1 MESDPYHPI
10 LTIFDN
16 IHFLQMTTGSVI
28 SAIITAIL
36 LIGSAF
42 VSGSEVAYFALT
54 PSDREAFA
62 NSKAQSQALALKL
75 LERPNHLLGT
85 ILIANN
91 FINVGIVI
99 LSSYTLN
106 SVIDFSAS
114 PTLGFITQVV
124 VITFLL
130 LLFGEI
136 LPKIYANSHA
146 AKFAIRMAYPIKAI
160 SSLFHPF
167 VLVLIKSTNIVNKKV
182 ANKKQAVSR
191 EELSTVLELA
201 SDGLPEDKDILE
213 GIIKFGNIS
222 VADIMVVRVEVID
235 IDIKSS
241 YNKVISVIV
250 ESGFSRI
257 PVFAEGPD
265 NVKGIL
271 YIKDLLPHL
280 HKGEN
285 FRWQSLIRPAY
296 YVPETKKINDLLE
309 EFQSNK
315 IHMAVVIDEY
325 GGTAGI
331 VTLEDILEEIVGEIN
346 DEYDEDEFQHV
357 KNADGTWELEG
368 RMSIIDFLRI
378 TDLYESDLGN
388 MKEEAESVAGL
399 LLATKGDIPEKQEV
413 ITIGRLKF
421 TVLAVD
427 QRRIKKIKLE
437 ILEK

>member
-1 MESDPYHPI
+1 MEPDPYQPL
-10 LTIFDN
+10 LTIFES
-16 IHFLQMTTGSVI
+16 IHFLQITSGVI
-28 SAIITAIL
+28 VSAIITVIL

-42 VSGSEVAYFALT
+42 ISGSEVAFFALT
-54 PSDREAFA
+54 PTDREAFA
-62 NSKAQSQALALKL
+62 NSKNHSKMRALKL
-75 LERPNHLLGT
+75 LDNPNNLLGT

-106 SVIDFSAS
+106 SLIDFSAS
-114 PTLGFITQVV
+114 PTVGFLVQVV

-146 AKFAIRMAYPIKAI
+146 PQFATRMAYPLKVI
-160 SSLFHPF
+160 SSIFHP
-167 VLVLIKSTNIVNKKV
+167 LVLILIKSSNVVTKKL
-182 ANKKQAVSR
+182 ANKRQAVSR

-201 SDGLPEDKDILE
+201 SDGIPEDKDILE

-222 VADIMVVRVEVID
+222 VADIMVSRVEVID

-241 YNKVISVIV
+241 YNKVISIII
-250 ESGFSRI
+250 ESGYSRI
-257 PVFAEGPD
+257 PVFSEGPD

-309 EFQSNK
+309 EFQTNK

-346 DEYDEDEFQHV
+346 DEYDEDDFQYI
-357 KNADGTWELEG
+357 KNADGSWELEG

-378 TDLYESDLGN
+378 TELDESLLGN
-388 MKEEAESVAGL
+388 AKEEAESVAGL
-399 LLATKGDIPEKQEV
+399 LLATKGDIPEKQEE
-413 ITIGRLKF
+413 IMIGNLKF

-437 ILEK
+437 ILNK